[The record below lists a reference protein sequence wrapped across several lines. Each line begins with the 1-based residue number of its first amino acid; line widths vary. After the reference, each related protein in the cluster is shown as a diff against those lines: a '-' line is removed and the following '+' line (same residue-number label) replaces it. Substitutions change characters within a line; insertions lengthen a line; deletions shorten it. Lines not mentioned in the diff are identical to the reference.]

1 MAYNFDEIKDLDKII
16 TLLSTAFLMIL
27 VVCLLVKSKST
38 NSSRV
43 TIYLDSDE
51 EILGC
56 NSDCNKLEEKEDDV
70 NVNGNN
76 EDDSDYNEY
85 DEDDDSDY
93 NEEEEDD
100 DSDYNE
106 EEDNEDYIE
115 ETEED
120 DDEDY
125 I

>member
-76 EDDSDYNEY
+76 EDDSDYNEE
-85 DEDDDSDY
+85 EDDDD
-93 NEEEEDD
+93 EEDEEEDD

-106 EEDNEDYIE
+106 EDDDSDYN
-115 ETEED
+115 EED

-125 I
+125 IE

>member
-76 EDDSDYNEY
+76 EDDSDYNEEEED
-85 DEDDDSDY
+85 DED
-93 NEEEEDD
+93 EEDD

-106 EEDNEDYIE
+106 EDDDSDYN
-115 ETEED
+115 EED

-125 I
+125 IE